1 MDLVRNVWNRRGDI
15 ECAWA
20 FFSRVAT
27 LQGGK
32 GCRHFSRSAFWPGS
46 ARCVGRNGDL
56 DTNLFAHALCFRS
69 LNCSCSRITSHHSD
83 YNLAKPDHRKI
94 VILFVGLSR
103 GSCDLAPSFKSFAA
117 HEWDGTALYS
127 KVKIGETAILGA
139 GSWGTALA
147 WLWGK
152 DGRQISL
159 WGHDDD
165 RVARMRETREN
176 SDYLPGLKLPGT
188 VRVTS
193 ELSDCTGANL
203 IVFATPSTALR
214 KVAAQ
219 LRETIGNVRALL
231 LSCVKGIEHGTG
243 MRMSQ
248 ILSDLFSEQK
258 IAVLSGP
265 NLAVEIVQNLPTA
278 TVIGCNDAEC
288 ATSLQGILGSP
299 RFRVYTSQEV
309 TSIELGGALKNVF
322 AVAAG
327 ISDGLRLGDNSKA
340 ALVTRSLAELVRLG
354 VAMGGTAEAFYGL
367 SGAGDLI
374 VTCYSERSRNH
385 TVGKRLG
392 QGESFTQI
400 TQSMRMVAE
409 GIPTARSAFECA
421 RQLKIE
427 TPIID
432 QVYAVL
438 YQQKKPTIALE
449 EVLSREQKAEQ
460 L

>member
-1 MDLVRNVWNRRGDI
+1 MDFARSVWNRRSNI
-15 ECAWA
+15 ERAWA
-20 FFSRVAT
+20 FFSGMAT
-27 LQGGK
+27 VQRGK
-32 GCRHFSRSAFWPGS
+32 GGRHFSRGAFRIGT
-46 ARCVGRNGDL
+46 GRYVSRGRDL
-56 DTNLFAHALCFRS
+56 DTDLFAHPLCFRS
-69 LNCSCSRITSHHSD
+69 LNCSCSHITSHHSD
-83 YNLAKPDHRKI
+83 YNLAKSECRKTI
-94 VILFVGLSR
+94 ILLLGLSG

-117 HEWDGTALYS
+117 YAWNGAALYS
-127 KVKIGETAILGA
+127 KVKIVETAILGA

-152 DGRQISL
+152 DGRPVSL
-159 WGHDDD
+159 WGHDGD
-165 RVARMRETREN
+165 RIARIREMREN
-176 SDYLPGLKLPGT
+176 SDYLPGLKLPGS

-193 ELSDCTGANL
+193 ELSDCTGADL
-203 IVFATPSTALR
+203 IVFATPSMALR
-214 KVAAQ
+214 KVAARVRQ
-219 LRETIGNVRALL
+219 AIGNVNPVL

-243 MRMSQ
+243 RRMSQ
-248 ILSDLFSEQK
+248 ILSELFPEQK

-265 NLAVEIVQNLPTA
+265 NLAVEVVQDFPTA

-288 ATSLQGILGSP
+288 AASLQSILGSP

-322 AVAAG
+322 AIAAG
-327 ISDGLRLGDNSKA
+327 ISDGLGLGDNSKA

-354 VAMGGTAEAFYGL
+354 VAMGGTAQAFYGL

-392 QGESFTQI
+392 QGESLTQI

-421 RQLKIE
+421 RQMKIE

-438 YQQKKPTIALE
+438 YEEKKPTVALE
-449 EVLSREQKAEQ
+449 EVLSREQKAEE